1 MILITILLILTLT
14 FLILPPILFSLGVW
28 NRKTNNSNE
37 TKYVLYDPVEHKE
50 YHIFGKRIFSAKCV
64 HPKKQY
70 YKFDVKIFELAN
82 SYFIYLKEES
92 SQRVIL
98 EIDKL
103 VDDPSDEAIENGL
116 VTKEGKLTRSGL
128 VESIL
133 ESDLVD
139 YTGILREAIVP
150 VMWKKKFIEP
160 SVEIKN

>member
-1 MILITILLILTLT
+1 MIIVTLLLTALAL
-14 FLILPPILFSLGVW
+14 LILPPILFSLGVFGC
-28 NRKTNNSNE
+28 KADNSGGY
-37 TKYVLYDPVEHKE
+37 KHVLYDPIEHKK
-50 YHIFGKRIFSAKCV
+50 YHIFGKCIFSTKCI

-70 YKFDVKIFELAN
+70 YKFDVKIFELTD
-82 SYFIYLKEES
+82 SYFVYLKEDS

-103 VDDPSDEAIENGL
+103 VNDPSEEAIENGL

-139 YTGILREAIVP
+139 YTGILRESMVP

-160 SVEIKN
+160 EIEIKK

>member
-1 MILITILLILTLT
+1 MIIITILLILTLI

-28 NRKTNNSNE
+28 DRKPSNSGE
-37 TKYVLYDPVEHKE
+37 TTHVLYDPVEHKE
-50 YHIFGKRIFSAKCV
+50 YHILGKRVFSAKCV

-70 YKFDVKIFELAN
+70 YKFDVKIFELTN
-82 SYFIYLKEES
+82 SYFIYLKEDS

-103 VDDPSDEAIENGL
+103 VDDPSDEAIESGL

-139 YTGILREAIVP
+139 YTGILRESMVP

-160 SVEIKN
+160 EIEIKK